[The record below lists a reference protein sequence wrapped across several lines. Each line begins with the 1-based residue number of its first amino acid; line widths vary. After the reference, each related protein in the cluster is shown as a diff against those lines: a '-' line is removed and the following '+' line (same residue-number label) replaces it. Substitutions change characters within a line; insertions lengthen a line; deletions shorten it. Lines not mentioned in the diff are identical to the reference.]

1 MEKMYQKDINLIK
14 DKAVKAAK
22 NLDSV
27 GVFRMFGS
35 DILKRGN
42 QTYVQCPNPDC
53 GASAKSRD
61 CSVGTTGFRYVIT
74 VHVRFFIKRVNPF

>member
-27 GVFRMFGS
+27 GVFICLAPIF
-35 DILKRGN
+35 
-42 QTYVQCPNPDC
+42 
-53 GASAKSRD
+53 
-61 CSVGTTGFRYVIT
+61 
-74 VHVRFFIKRVNPF
+74 